1 VTGSP
6 VIWFYLKV
14 LKIKAVLSV
23 GPPMTFQFSFLR
35 DLTYFLNC
43 SCENT
48 DKFFW
53 GMKAASSFIKEFAKA
68 LCTLIGSSPKAP
80 GNPYN
85 ILRKTTGG
93 FPKPV

>member
-1 VTGSP
+1 
-6 VIWFYLKV
+6 
-14 LKIKAVLSV
+14 
-23 GPPMTFQFSFLR
+23 
-35 DLTYFLNC
+35 
-43 SCENT
+43 
-48 DKFFW
+48 
-53 GMKAASSFIKEFAKA
+53 MKAASSFIKEFAKA